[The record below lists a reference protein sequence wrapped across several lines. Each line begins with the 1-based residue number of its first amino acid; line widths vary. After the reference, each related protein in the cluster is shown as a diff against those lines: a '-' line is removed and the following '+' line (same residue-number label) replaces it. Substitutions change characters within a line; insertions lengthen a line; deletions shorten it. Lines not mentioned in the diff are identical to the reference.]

1 MNNVDNKAKLKKYLC
16 RKPGFDVCARQGEEL
31 DKAFEDIS
39 EILLNKCIVVAGDKK
54 YRILEIEFYLFSPL
68 HQDIITYPRDN
79 MSGGE
84 WFFHQS
90 GVDLCFKSC
99 CKTKRNSTYHVFD
112 TNNKFGGI
120 LIRSMMELDAENR
133 PVINGPMKCV
143 DRLFKKFDAF
153 FSEKRHSQ
161 IAYIE
166 TDIPGWNDTIEK
178 TIRHIPVNSKLQEID
193 KIPNDSIRSKVKTIF
208 SEYYDQEPTEKCYNE
223 FRDYLGRDVRY
234 YIDNND
240 CWKYYH
246 ANPVKSKERRCHN
259 TPGTV

>member
-1 MNNVDNKAKLKKYLC
+1 MSNVDYKTTLKNYLC
-16 RKPGFDVCARQGEEL
+16 CEPNFDVYAFQSDEL
-31 DKAFEDIS
+31 DKTFLEIS

-68 HQDIITYPRDN
+68 HHDIITYPRNN

-99 CKTKRNSTYHVFD
+99 CKTKGNSKYHIFD

-120 LIRSMMELDAENR
+120 LIRSMMELDAEYR
-133 PVINGPMKCV
+133 PIEPVINGPMKCI

-153 FSEKRHSQ
+153 FSEERHSQ

-166 TDIPGWNDTIEK
+166 TDIPGWNATIEK
-178 TIRHIPVNSKLQEID
+178 TIRHIPVNSKLQKID
-193 KIPNDSIRSKVKTIF
+193 MIPDDSIKSKVKTIF
-208 SEYYDQEPTEKCYNE
+208 SEFYDQEPTEKCYNE
-223 FRDYLGRDVRY
+223 FRDYLRRDVRY

-240 CWKYYH
+240 YWKYYQ
-246 ANPVKSKERRCHN
+246 ANPVKSKERR
-259 TPGTV
+259 